1 MPCISNRTYLEPTR
15 AFATCKLRPMTV
27 TLNCGTRE
35 NAGRASLPL
44 PLLELDDF
52 AEELLLFAEEP
63 DFALEDDFAEEL
75 LDILEED
82 FAELE
87 DFAEELDAISE
98 ELDSSLELDSGSEEL
113 ETNVV
118 STSHLA

>member
-1 MPCISNRTYLEPTR
+1 MPCISNRAYPEPTR

-75 LDILEED
+75 LDMLEED

-98 ELDSSLELDSGSEEL
+98 ELDDSSEEL
-113 ETNVV
+113 EFWVL